1 MFSIVHAHAVTSS
14 AATPL
19 ALSPGSAL
27 VPAGRFRYTSQ
38 PVGTG
43 LIRGLLSVCRKHE
56 QVASHILRG
65 TGLCYQ

>member
-1 MFSIVHAHAVTSS
+1 MFAIVHAHAVPSS

-43 LIRGLLSVCRKHE
+43 ANSRFVECVQE
-56 QVASHILRG
+56 A
-65 TGLCYQ
+65 